1 MIFVSV
7 IPPAFATAVDLTDEE
22 INGLTTP
29 VKNVAST
36 ADFRV
41 DGVNTMIADTPT
53 KYLFKPASG
62 DEKTYILLKNVNA
75 DESDGYF
82 VMVQDGGLKADSAD
96 SAIAKLRKVYPGTS
110 ADGTTQA
117 PTVVFDKDDKKSIAY
132 YLNTSDYI
140 DAQFPVMKDYIN
152 DHTWYTEGTTK
163 NEVNPY
169 KTDAKIAL
177 PSVTEY
183 KANVDRIGVNSV
195 AKGQSSAFSPVHFML
210 RTAHPGW
217 IDSKHTS
224 SKYTTKAVWLAKN
237 NKGTLTMQNESAVF
251 YWQNVERPCFY
262 LNEDFFKNV
271 KIDESYFTDDALVT
285 EIIKGFD
292 VDTLKNAGYSDALL
306 VKLGILKG
314 STEIA
319 TLTVDGETQVGCT
332 LSAEYELADGFEQS
346 EYTKFSWEYSDTQD
360 GGFTAID
367 GADKKY
373 FTVTANLN
381 KKYVRVNVTLGNIDG
396 QGETYTSDAVYIET
410 LPPVIENV
418 KISGEAFT
426 GGKLT
431 VSFDTVSGAPD
442 MTKSR
447 VIWYWSDEKDGEFTV
462 IDGENGFEYTIGD
475 EYGDKYITAAVIPAN
490 VYEIFGDEV
499 RSEDVLRVITA
510 VDESKLETKLTNVY
524 STPKDITIIDTASP
538 SKYTFKIA
546 EGVTTADGKA
556 DKKSYILLKSVNAK
570 EDDGYFVMLDDGGVD
585 TTEEGSAVNELKKY
599 YPGTYSGTDAAII
612 AKNYEMP
619 TRTFDASNK
628 KSIAYY
634 LNRDEYMKA
643 QFPVMHEGGYIKD
656 HTWYTEA
663 GILESGEVAYASK
676 SKLAL
681 ISVTEYLQNVER
693 IGTVGASRK
702 WSVTNF
708 QTRTPHP
715 TVATAK
721 HTSSTYT
728 VPATWLVSSG
738 KSFQAQ
744 GVVYIWQTLERPV
757 FYLDKSFFKN
767 VKIEAGANS
776 AVADVLK
783 EIMPYEDM
791 LKMGYTKDELTK
803 MGISE
808 NYPTGKNA
816 VIKGHLASG
825 DVVYADYDFLHTGAD
840 GKEGATQ
847 YQWYISNGDGFEKID
862 GATGETYVLTD
873 NEIGKTIKVEIT
885 PHDTDGNMAKTISAE
900 GAFKVSPSAD
910 ISFTG
915 ADIGGI
921 TNIDTVTSI
930 NASFAVNAKSAVNV
944 RFYVGVYDKE
954 TNKCVAINNPTDTA
968 LSIGNS
974 IYPVTL
980 GGIKASANNYIKM
993 FAFSEDDR
1001 PLFTIEFFRR

>member
-7 IPPAFATAVDLTDEE
+7 IPPAFATSADVTDEE
-22 INGLTTP
+22 NNSLKFPIKNYGSDTAMGISEKLDSTP
-29 VKNVAST
+29 Q
-36 ADFRV
+36 
-41 DGVNTMIADTPT
+41 
-53 KYLFKPASG
+53 KYLFKLANVG
-62 DEKTYILLKNVNA
+62 EGEYAGEYVLLKNVNA
-75 DESDGYF
+75 KDENSYFVIADAVTQKGIPYNTNGNSKENLVFDADIDGSLAKILNSDTYLNGYF
-82 VMVQDGGLKADSAD
+82 
-96 SAIAKLRKVYPGTS
+96 
-110 ADGTTQA
+110 
-117 PTVVFDKDDKKSIAY
+117 KS
-132 YLNTSDYI
+132 LGEYI
-140 DAQFPVMKDYIN
+140 VEN
-152 DHTWYTEGTTK
+152 TWYTEGTNDSIGLK
-163 NEVNPY
+163 NY
-169 KTDAKIAL
+169 KTDCKVAL
-177 PSVTEY
+177 LSLTEYVQNADRLGVVVNGCSQWWLRSPHPSVAGFAMWEMLGNSGA
-183 KANVDRIGVNSV
+183 KRINSATSLSSTYGSRGV
-195 AKGQSSAFSPVHFML
+195 
-210 RTAHPGW
+210 
-217 IDSKHTS
+217 
-224 SKYTTKAVWLAKN
+224 
-237 NKGTLTMQNESAVF
+237 
-251 YWQNVERPCFY
+251 RPCFY
-262 LNEDFFKNV
+262 LSEDFFKNV
-271 KIDESYFTDDALVT
+271 KIDESCFTDDALVT

-306 VKLGILKG
+306 VRLGILKG
-314 STEIA
+314 STEISS
-319 TLTVDGETQVGCT
+319 LTVEGETQVGCT
-332 LSAEYELADGFEQS
+332 LSAKYELADGFEQS
-346 EYTKFSWEYSDTQD
+346 EYTKFSWEYCDTRD
-360 GGFTAID
+360 GSFTAID
-367 GADKKY
+367 GADKKD

-410 LPPVIENV
+410 LAPVIENV

-442 MTKSR
+442 MSKSR
-447 VIWYWSDEKDGEFTV
+447 VIWYWSDEKDGEFNV
-462 IDGENGFEYTIGD
+462 IDGANGFEYTVG
-475 EYGDKYITAAVIPAN
+475 EAYGDKYITASVVPAN
-490 VYEIFGDEV
+490 VYEIFGEEV
-499 RSEDVLRVITA
+499 KSEDVLRIVAAI
-510 VDESKLETKLTNVY
+510 DESKLETKLKTVY
-524 STPKDITIIDTASP
+524 STPSDVEILDTVSP
-538 SKYTFKIA
+538 SRYTFKIA
-546 EGVTTADGKA
+546 KGVTSESGKE
-556 DKKSYILLKSVNAK
+556 DKKSYILLKNVNAK
-570 EDDGYFVMLDDGGVD
+570 EGDGYFVMLDDGGLR
-585 TTEEGSAVNELKKY
+585 TSSEGSAMKELEKY
-599 YPGTYSGTDAAII
+599 YPGIYTGEDKEII

-619 TRTFDASNK
+619 TRTFDASNE

-634 LNRDEYMKA
+634 LNRDEYIRA
-643 QFPVMHEGGYIKD
+643 QFPVMYEGGYIND

-663 GILESGEVAYASK
+663 GMLNKGEIAYASN
-676 SKLAL
+676 SKLAF
-681 ISVTEYLQNVER
+681 ISTTEYLENADR
-693 IGTVGASRK
+693 IGTRTATENIWKVSI
-702 WSVTNF
+702 F
-708 QTRTPHP
+708 PTRSAHP
-715 TVATAK
+715 TVELRT
-721 HTSSTYT
+721 HTNNTFT
-728 VPATWLVSSG
+728 VPATWYI
-738 KSFQAQ
+738 KSIKQFQVE
-744 GVVYIWQTLERPV
+744 GLIYTWQTLERPV
-757 FYLDKSFFKN
+757 FYLDASFFKN
-767 VKIEAGANS
+767 VKIEASANS

-783 EIMPYEDM
+783 ELMPYEDM
-791 LKMGYTKDELTK
+791 LKMGYTKEELTK

-825 DVVYADYDFLHTGAD
+825 DMVYADYDFSHTDAD

-847 YQWYISNGDGFEKID
+847 YQWYVSNGDGFEKID

-885 PHDTDGNMAKTISAE
+885 PYDTDGNMAKTISAE